1 MTYYWENISELPPQ
15 KYVCG
20 FCTEDILS
28 NKGYKRIVPIQDGR
42 VSRAVYEYIYFCHHC
57 DRPTFINKDGSQF
70 PGGLFGGDVE
80 DLPEDV
86 EKLYLEA
93 RACLGE
99 HMPTA
104 SILCSRKL
112 LMHIAV
118 DEGAED
124 NKTFIYY
131 VEFLTEKGFAP
142 PGSEDWV
149 DIIRTK
155 GNEANHEIKIMTEE
169 EAKDLLI
176 FLEML
181 LKLIYEFP
189 SKVKKNKPET

>member
-1 MTYYWENISELPPQ
+1 
-15 KYVCG
+15 
-20 FCTEDILS
+20 
-28 NKGYKRIVPIQDGR
+28 
-42 VSRAVYEYIYFCHHC
+42 
-57 DRPTFINKDGSQF
+57 
-70 PGGLFGGDVE
+70 
-80 DLPEDV
+80 
-86 EKLYLEA
+86 
-93 RACLGE
+93 
-99 HMPTA
+99 
-104 SILCSRKL
+104 
-112 LMHIAV
+112 MHIAV
-118 DEGAED
+118 EKGAED

-131 VEFLTEKGFAP
+131 VEFLTEKGFTP

-189 SKVKKNKPET
+189 SKVKKNKLET